1 MLDNILIILSK
12 KGSLNS
18 QPNLDEKYEYKKE
31 YRSCMMP
38 FSVIGLSLKERV

>member
-18 QPNLDEKYEYKKE
+18 QPNLDEKYKYKKGSL
-31 YRSCMMP
+31 SCMMP
-38 FSVIGLSLKERV
+38 FSVMGLSLKERV